1 MHYLFNAEHK
11 AMAEQ
16 SVLCWLATAD
26 EFGQPNVSPKE
37 IFAIVDDE
45 HIVIANIAS
54 PQSAKNIRKNEKVC
68 VSFID
73 VFAQKGFKVFG
84 IASDVKPQATDYKRC
99 VEPLQ
104 KMVGDRFPIH
114 SVFLVRATIIEPIL
128 APSYRLYPLETTE
141 ASQVRAA
148 LETYGVQ
155 RVIGDVQPP
164 SDSPPIDLRQ
174 HPKG

>member
-1 MHYLFNAEHK
+1 
-11 AMAEQ
+11 MAEQ

-37 IFAIVDDE
+37 IFTIVDDE

-54 PQSAKNIRKNEKVC
+54 PHSAKNIRKNEKVC

-148 LETYGVQ
+148 LETYGVK
-155 RVIGDVQPP
+155 RVIGDVQRP
-164 SDSPPIDLRQ
+164 SDSSPD
-174 HPKG
+174 